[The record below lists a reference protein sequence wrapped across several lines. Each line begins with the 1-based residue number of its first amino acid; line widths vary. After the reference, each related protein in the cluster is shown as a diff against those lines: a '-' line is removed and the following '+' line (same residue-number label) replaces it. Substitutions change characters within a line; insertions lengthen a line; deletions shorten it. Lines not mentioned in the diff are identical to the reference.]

1 MEYQVDINKFAIIII
16 VGIFAIAGLFI
27 GEQNLTSVCIG
38 GLIGYLSKEY
48 TGTDSENS
56 ENLNIEKVVPPHVNV
71 PKSNTD
77 ENKDEQEETNN
88 DTENIN
94 EDDEVA

>member
-38 GLIGYLSKEY
+38 GLIGYLSKEC
-48 TGTDSENS
+48 TSTDSENS
-56 ENLNIEKVVPPHVNV
+56 ENLNIEELVPSHVNV
-71 PKSNTD
+71 SKPNTN